1 VPAFALIVQSVWTA
15 VLCLSGTYNQL
26 LNYVIFAALLFYVAT
41 TAGLFILRRTRAG
54 VPRPYRALGYPVL
67 PALYILLAA
76 GVAVLLLLAPTTR
89 TESVSGLVLVLI
101 GIPVFYL
108 WRRVERPAV
117 AAD

>member
-1 VPAFALIVQSVWTA
+1 M
-15 VLCLSGTYNQL
+15 
-26 LNYVIFAALLFYVAT
+26 
-41 TAGLFILRRTRAG
+41 
-54 VPRPYRALGYPVL
+54 PRPYKALGYPVL

-108 WRRVERPAV
+108 WRRAERPAV
-117 AAD
+117 AAA